1 VKTVEKASANMDNL
15 VNYWKEA
22 VASTPWGGFKLSP
35 SQLVAEL
42 NAGNSS
48 IYIIDVRQATDIAGR
63 AGYLT
68 AHIPTAINIPFQ
80 DMSAAVAKGS
90 IPKNKTIITVCYSGQ
105 SAAMTTTV
113 LRLLGYNSYNLDGG
127 MAAWNN
133 VTRPSTASPIATGEN
148 FPIVTD
154 KKPGV
159 WTIFNPK

>member
-1 VKTVEKASANMDNL
+1 VKTVKKASAYTNNL

-22 VASTPWGGFKLSP
+22 VSSTPWQGFQLSP
-35 SQLVAEL
+35 SQLVAGL
-42 NAGNSS
+42 NKGNSS

-80 DMSAAVAKGS
+80 NMTAAVAKDS

-113 LRLLGYNSYNLDGG
+113 LRLLGYNSYNLHGG

-133 VTRPSTASPIATGEN
+133 ATRPSTASPIATDEN
-148 FPIVTD
+148 YPIVTGTQ
-154 KKPGV
+154 PGV
-159 WTIFNPK
+159 WTSFNPK